1 MIVRMMTMKWIKLT
15 NIKSTWRVER
25 EKELLFNKMAP
36 SKNHL

>member
-15 NIKSTWRVER
+15 SIKSIWRANK

-36 SKNHL
+36 SKNHF